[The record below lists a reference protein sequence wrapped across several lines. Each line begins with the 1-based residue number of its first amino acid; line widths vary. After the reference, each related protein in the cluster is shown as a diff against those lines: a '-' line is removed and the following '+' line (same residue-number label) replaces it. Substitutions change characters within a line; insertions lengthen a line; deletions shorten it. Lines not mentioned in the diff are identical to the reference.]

1 MSSLYSAYAE
11 RPLTFSIGHL
21 VQPVW
26 AIRSGFSGSIPFS
39 GAITIIFAVSYN
51 GHCNTFATK
60 LTFLT
65 DIKS

>member
-1 MSSLYSAYAE
+1 
-11 RPLTFSIGHL
+11 L